1 MSQSDAI
8 TYEQLVSVARRIL
21 DGAST
26 SVEENLTLLESY
38 SNTFDQL
45 VASDGFS
52 QLAPERLQELDAMH
66 ERVLQFAQS
75 LEGNLL
81 HEMAHLRKKGQGLVK
96 YLDVLPKRLS
106 ARNVKKG

>member
-1 MSQSDAI
+1 MSQSEAI
-8 TYEQLVSVARRIL
+8 TYEQLVSVANTIL
-21 DGAST
+21 AGAIT
-26 SVEENLTLLESY
+26 SVEENLALLESY

-52 QLAPERLQELDAMH
+52 QLASEKLQELDVIH
-66 ERVLQFAQS
+66 ERVLQFAHS
-75 LEGNLL
+75 LEGDLL